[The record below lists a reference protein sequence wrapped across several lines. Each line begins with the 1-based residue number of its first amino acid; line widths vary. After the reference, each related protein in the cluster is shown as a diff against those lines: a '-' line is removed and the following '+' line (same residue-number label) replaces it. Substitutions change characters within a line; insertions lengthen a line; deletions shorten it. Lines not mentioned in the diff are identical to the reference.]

1 MLPVTDNP
9 IDKIK
14 TFDSGLKQSQCARI
28 RQETFPDQLLLRK
41 GNSLALCSTRSVDW
55 FY

>member
-1 MLPVTDNP
+1 MLPVTANP

-28 RQETFPDQLLLRK
+28 RQEALPDQLLLRK
-41 GNSLALCSTRSVDW
+41 GNSLTLCCTRWTD
-55 FY
+55 